1 MKSNRNLSLNMFN
14 LSFDLNPS
22 LLDPLFARVGLSARK
37 LDVGLR
43 EEAAEVS
50 AVHEVGVQLL
60 VLLIFLENLAGV
72 LEALNVP
79 ESFVLSSDL

>member
-1 MKSNRNLSLNMFN
+1 MSS
-14 LSFDLNPS
+14 S
-22 LLDPLFARVGLSARK
+22 LLDPLFARVRLATRE

-50 AVHEVGVQLL
+50 AVYEVGVQLL

-79 ESFVLSSDL
+79 EIFVLSSDL